1 MPDKDLS
8 REKAVPFLHFFH
20 YSSVHL
26 TSYAEEATTKQEALI
41 APESFSSS
49 LFLAV
54 EKFRPKESYLP
65 PSSLPYFLPP
75 PIPMRGEKHI
85 KNVPHNFQVSL
96 KGGKRENFN

>member
-1 MPDKDLS
+1 MRFTDG
-8 REKAVPFLHFFH
+8 V

-65 PSSLPYFLPP
+65 PSSLPTLFPTTANP
-75 PIPMRGEKHI
+75 DEG
-85 KNVPHNFQVSL
+85 
-96 KGGKRENFN
+96 